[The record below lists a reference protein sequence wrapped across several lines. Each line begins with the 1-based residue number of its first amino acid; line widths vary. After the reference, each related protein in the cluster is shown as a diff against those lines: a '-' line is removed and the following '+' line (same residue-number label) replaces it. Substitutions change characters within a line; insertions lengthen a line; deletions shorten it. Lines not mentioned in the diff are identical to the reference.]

1 MVRQRISVVVSA
13 LLVSILAWPVIT
25 SAQPVPNDK
34 VEQAIQKAINYIQSQ
49 QKNGNWEV
57 VAKPDISPGH
67 HHLVNGWQW
76 GGLSGVALCSLLYA
90 GESAQ
95 ETHVKTGI
103 DWLKN
108 QEIYGVYALGF
119 RCQVWALA
127 PSGAG
132 VKQAAQKDKEILMAA
147 LLREKNG
154 GFYGYYYDPKL
165 RRPGPDEDNGIRPR
179 WDASVSQYG
188 VLGMWAI
195 AQLNIEMTDEYWRF
209 TENAWRNTQMKNGG
223 WAYVFGKDGD
233 WGKDTVAM
241 TAAGLATLFITQE
254 RAHQMEGLECK
265 GNIVDPHIEAAL
277 KWMNQN
283 FRRFE
288 ERHPFYSLYGVERV
302 GVASGYKYFG
312 NLNWFDVG
320 ANFLLSKQNADGS
333 WGNADANDNA
343 KKIPDTAFALMFLAR
358 GRAPVMMN
366 KLDYVNM
373 GPNNKPLLPSW
384 NQRPREVANI
394 ARWAGRQKEQ
404 HLNWQVVN
412 MQSAM
417 DDWHD
422 APIMWMSGRDEINL
436 KKDEVEKLK
445 RFVQEGGLIFG
456 NADCGKKQFIDGFK
470 KLGQQLFPMYEF
482 RELPE
487 SHAIYTNQQFRR
499 DAWPKPPFMQ
509 GLSNG
514 VRELMV
520 LAPNDVGRLFQVQ
533 SFAGPNEGN
542 AQAVSN
548 LFLYT
553 VDKTPLNR
561 GQNHIVR
568 RRADAKVEKTIKVAR
583 LEYAG
588 NWDPEP
594 GGWWRLANY
603 MVNQHKTDLQV
614 ETVKLGDGK
623 LSGGGYNVAHLT
635 GTTKLKLPEAQQQ
648 ELKDF
653 VDKGGT
659 LVVDAAGGAAEFGLT
674 SEQMLNTLFQQA
686 GGIPVLAASHPV
698 YAAADKLTDFVYR
711 PFAKKQIGNMKG
723 PRIRGFEIA
732 KKVRVFYSPEDLSA
746 GIMGKNMDGIFG
758 YDPKTATSIMADIL
772 IYSTQK

>member
-254 RAHQMEGLECK
+254 RAHQMEGRECK

-333 WGNADANDNA
+333 WGEKKDDANLLSFCLFA
-343 KKIPDTAFALMFLAR
+343 YAEHGETPSSPEFGDTVL
-358 GRAPVMMN
+358 RA
-366 KLDYVNM
+366 
-373 GPNNKPLLPSW
+373 
-384 NQRPREVANI
+384 
-394 ARWAGRQKEQ
+394 
-404 HLNWQVVN
+404 
-412 MQSAM
+412 
-417 DDWHD
+417 
-422 APIMWMSGRDEINL
+422 L
-436 KKDEVEKLK
+436 KKAVEIS
-445 RFVQEGGLIFG
+445 E
-456 NADCGKKQFIDGFK
+456 
-470 KLGQQLFPMYEF
+470 
-482 RELPE
+482 
-487 SHAIYTNQQFRR
+487 NQT
-499 DAWPKPPFMQ
+499 
-509 GLSNG
+509 S
-514 VRELMV
+514 
-520 LAPNDVGRLFQVQ
+520 
-533 SFAGPNEGN
+533 
-542 AQAVSN
+542 
-548 LFLYT
+548 
-553 VDKTPLNR
+553 
-561 GQNHIVR
+561 
-568 RRADAKVEKTIKVAR
+568 
-583 LEYAG
+583 
-588 NWDPEP
+588 
-594 GGWWRLANY
+594 
-603 MVNQHKTDLQV
+603 
-614 ETVKLGDGK
+614 
-623 LSGGGYNVAHLT
+623 
-635 GTTKLKLPEAQQQ
+635 PEA
-648 ELKDF
+648 
-653 VDKGGT
+653 KGEMG
-659 LVVDAAGGAAEFGLT
+659 
-674 SEQMLNTLFQQA
+674 
-686 GGIPVLAASHPV
+686 
-698 YAAADKLTDFVYR
+698 
-711 PFAKKQIGNMKG
+711 
-723 PRIRGFEIA
+723 RI
-732 KKVRVFYSPEDLSA
+732 L
-746 GIMGKNMDGIFG
+746 
-758 YDPKTATSIMADIL
+758 
-772 IYSTQK
+772 